1 MVEKVKKVTAK
12 VGDATLQRRGTISF
26 PEKYKKWKQ
35 ECRNLGPEKVGGK
48 VNLLAWLKKHG
59 KPSKKPSRRGSPNT
73 GLSGMSVTI
82 GVIDDV
88 INKRSNGIYYEEDI
102 ADFEDILDDLE
113 EYDNGGD
120 LDPAMIPF
128 TTYPTRGGKVIPDA
142 EPKTVYGHYID
153 EYFEAKGWGGTGSPS
168 ASAAKEWLSETA
180 GKANPPIKQAIFGG
194 PLFGAGINLKDIV
207 ETAIKEIENIGYVLE
222 VKTGR
227 SPVALVNVPSFRR
240 KLGSAINSSL
250 VDGNISVGQVQS
262 KKNNVPFK
270 IEGDNE
276 KDFVAAYSKTKGI
289 AGEFESFEVNM
300 SPANTKK
307 LIETYMA
314 TSRGVKE
321 RDIVKS
327 WVDIVKIT
335 RMGQVVSVDGK
346 NYRLTPNAYKEYMNE
361 IQNLKNDPNMR
372 GNQEAI
378 TRIARRRI
386 IRKYNLQGY
395 SVGDLRV

>member
-26 PEKYKKWKQ
+26 PEKYKKWQ
-35 ECRNLGPEKVGGK
+35 QQCRNLGPEKVGGK
-48 VNLLAWLKKHG
+48 VNLLTWLKRHG

-153 EYFEAKGWGGTGSPS
+153 EYFEAKGWGGKGSPS

-207 ETAIKEIENIGYVLE
+207 ETAIKEIENIGYILE

-250 VDGNISVGQVQS
+250 VDGNISVSQVQS
-262 KKNNVPFK
+262 KMNNVPFK
-270 IEGDNE
+270 IEGDKE

-314 TSRGVKE
+314 TSTKVKE

-327 WVDIVKIT
+327 WVDIV
-335 RMGQVVSVDGK
+335 
-346 NYRLTPNAYKEYMNE
+346 
-361 IQNLKNDPNMR
+361 
-372 GNQEAI
+372 
-378 TRIARRRI
+378 
-386 IRKYNLQGY
+386 
-395 SVGDLRV
+395 RV